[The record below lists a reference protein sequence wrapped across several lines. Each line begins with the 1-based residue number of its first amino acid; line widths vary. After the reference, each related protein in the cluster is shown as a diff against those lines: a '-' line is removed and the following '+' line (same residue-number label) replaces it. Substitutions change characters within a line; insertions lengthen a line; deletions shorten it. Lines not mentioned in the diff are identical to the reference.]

1 MNTEEIKT
9 SITSNTIP
17 VEALAMALLPL
28 GLCIVHRDV
37 VSEALAALQTMDD
50 DEGLLRGLPDQIEV
64 SLTAA
69 LTGSAQ

>member
-17 VEALAMALLPL
+17 VEALATALLPL

-37 VSEALAALQTMDD
+37 VSEALGLVQTVEDE
-50 DEGLLRGLPDQIEV
+50 EGLSRDLLSQLEDRLI
-64 SLTAA
+64 AA
-69 LTGSAQ
+69 LTVVAS